1 MACDIVANKS
11 RDITIITFEIG
22 MKRSIYPFQK
32 NLKHFVTSISIFDFL
47 EFFKNYGNKIQITLT
62 LSPTGISFKQ
72 LGWLYFDSITN
83 LIIDGVI

>member
-32 NLKHFVTSISIFDFL
+32 NLKHFVTSISIFDFFRIFQKL
-47 EFFKNYGNKIQITLT
+47 WKKIQITLT

>member
-32 NLKHFVTSISIFDFL
+32 NLKQFDTSISIFDFL
-47 EFFKNYGNKIQITLT
+47 NYFNDYGKKFRL
-62 LSPTGISFKQ
+62 L
-72 LGWLYFDSITN
+72 
-83 LIIDGVI
+83 

>member
-32 NLKHFVTSISIFDFL
+32 NLKQFVTSISIFDFL
-47 EFFKNYGNKIQITLT
+47 DYFNDYGK
-62 LSPTGISFKQ
+62 
-72 LGWLYFDSITN
+72 
-83 LIIDGVI
+83 

>member
-32 NLKHFVTSISIFDFL
+32 NLKQFVTSISIFDFFRIFQKL
-47 EFFKNYGNKIQITLT
+47 WKKIQITLT

-72 LGWLYFDSITN
+72 LGWLYFDLVTN
-83 LIIDGVI
+83 LIIDGAL